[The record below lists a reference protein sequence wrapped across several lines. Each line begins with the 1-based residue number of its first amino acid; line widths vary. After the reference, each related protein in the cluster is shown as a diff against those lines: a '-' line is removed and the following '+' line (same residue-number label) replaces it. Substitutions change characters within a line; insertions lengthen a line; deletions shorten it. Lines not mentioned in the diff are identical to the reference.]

1 MELVFVHPYA
11 ALVALLV
18 VLPLAAL
25 WLGERRSTRIRSAL
39 GLRTPR
45 RRRRFLLVLAM
56 AVLAALLGA
65 ASAQPVLVGAQK
77 LQARQDAEAYIVVDI
92 TRSMLA
98 SSGPDGKTR
107 FERAVSA
114 ARRLRAAVPDV
125 PVGLASFTN
134 RTVPHI
140 FPTLDRAVF
149 GSGLARSLAVEQPP
163 PDEGSGAL
171 LTAFDAL
178 APLQTHG
185 FFAPGRARRVAV
197 VVTDG
202 ETRPVSR
209 ATIEALRGLP
219 HVDLMLVRVWRDGER
234 IHHPRAPIDRRYR
247 SDPSST
253 RRLEAFAAATG
264 ARVYGEGSLDAAA
277 RELRRL
283 VGTGERVDVG
293 TEQSVKPLTAWTLGL
308 ALVPLA
314 YLLWRRNL

>member
-1 MELVFVHPYA
+1 MDLVFVHPYA
-11 ALVALLV
+11 AFVAV
-18 VLPLAAL
+18 VVALPLAAV
-25 WLGERRSTRIRSAL
+25 WLGERRSTRIRSGL
-39 GLRTPR
+39 GLQAPHR
-45 RRRRFLLVLAM
+45 RRRTLLVLATALL
-56 AVLAALLGA
+56 AVLLGA

-77 LQARQDAEAYIVVDI
+77 LRAREDAEAYVVVDI

-98 SSGPDGKTR
+98 SSGPESETR
-107 FERAVSA
+107 FERAVSI
-114 ARRLRAAVPDV
+114 ARRMRAAVPDV

-185 FFAPGRARRVAV
+185 FFAPRAVRRVAV

-202 ETRPVSR
+202 ETRPVSA
-209 ATIEALRGLP
+209 ATIEALRDLP
-219 HVDLMLVRVWRDGER
+219 RLHLLLVRVWRDGER
-234 IHHPRAPIDRRYR
+234 IYRPRAPIDRRYR

-253 RRLEAFAAATG
+253 QLLHAFASATG
-264 ARVYGEGSLDAAA
+264 ARVYGEGSLADAG

-283 VGTGERVDVG
+283 VGSGERVEVG
-293 TEQSVKPLTAWTLGL
+293 TEQSAKPLTAWALGL
-308 ALVPLA
+308 ALVPLG

>member
-18 VLPLAAL
+18 ALPLAAL
-25 WLGERRSTRIRSAL
+25 WVGERRSARVRSAL
-39 GLRTPR
+39 GLRAPR
-45 RRRRFLLVLAM
+45 RRRRLPLLLA
-56 AVLAALLGA
+56 AALLAALLGA
-65 ASAQPVLVGAQK
+65 ASAQPVLVGAEK
-77 LQARQDAEAYIVVDI
+77 LQARQDAEAYVVVDI

-98 SSGPDGKTR
+98 SSGPEGETR

-149 GSGLARSLAVEQPP
+149 GSGLTRSLAVEQPP

-185 FFAPGRARRVAV
+185 FFTPGTARRIAI

-202 ETRPVSR
+202 ETRPVS
-209 ATIEALRGLP
+209 AETIQALRDLP
-219 HVDLMLVRVWRDGER
+219 RVELLLVRVWREGER
-234 IHHPRAPIDRRYR
+234 IHRPRAPIDRRYR

-253 RRLEAFAAATG
+253 RLLQAFAAATR
-264 ARVYGEGSLDAAA
+264 ARVYGEGSVDDAAG
-277 RELRRL
+277 ELRRL
-283 VGTGERVDVG
+283 VGSGERVEVG
-293 TEQSVKPLTAWTLGL
+293 TEQSTKPLAAWTLGL
-308 ALVPLA
+308 ALVPLG
-314 YLLWRRNL
+314 YLLWRRNI

>member
-11 ALVALLV
+11 ALVALV
-18 VLPLAAL
+18 VAVPLAAL
-25 WLGERRSTRIRSAL
+25 WLGERRSTRVRAAL

-45 RRRRFLLVLAM
+45 RRRLAALVA
-56 AVLAALLGA
+56 ATVALAALLGA
-65 ASAQPVLVGAQK
+65 ASAQPVLVGAEK
-77 LQARQDAEAYIVVDI
+77 LHARQDAEAYVVVDI

-98 SSGPDGKTR
+98 SSGPEDATR
-107 FERAVSA
+107 FERAVSV

-149 GSGLARSLAVEQPP
+149 GSGLVRSLAVEQPP

-185 FFAPGRARRVAV
+185 FFAPGTAHRIAV

-202 ETRPVSR
+202 ETRPVSG
-209 ATIEALRGLP
+209 ATIEALRDLP
-219 HVDLMLVRVWRDGER
+219 RIELLLVRVWRDGER
-234 IHHPRAPIDRRYR
+234 IHRPRAPIDRRYR
-247 SDPSST
+247 SDPGST
-253 RRLEAFAAATG
+253 RLLEAFAGATG
-264 ARVYGEGSLDAAA
+264 ARVYDEGSVDDAAS
-277 RELRRL
+277 ELRRL
-283 VGTGERVDVG
+283 VGRGERVEVG
-293 TEQSVKPLTAWTLGL
+293 TEQSTRPLTAWALGL

>member
-11 ALVALLV
+11 ALIALLV
-18 VLPLAAL
+18 ALPLAAL
-25 WLGERRSTRIRSAL
+25 WLGERRSTRIRTAL

-45 RRRRFLLVLAM
+45 RRRRFLLVLA
-56 AVLAALLGA
+56 AVLLAALLGA

-77 LQARQDAEAYIVVDI
+77 LQARQDAEAYVVVDI

-98 SSGPDGKTR
+98 SGPDGKTR

-114 ARRLRAAVPDV
+114 ARRLRAAIPDV

-149 GSGLARSLAVEQPP
+149 GSGLGRSLAVEQPP

-202 ETRPVSR
+202 ETRPVSG
-209 ATIEALRGLP
+209 ATIEALRDLP
-219 HVDLMLVRVWRDGER
+219 RVDLMLVRVWRDGER
-234 IHHPRAPIDRRYR
+234 IHHPRAPIDRSYR
-247 SDPSST
+247 SDPSSA

-283 VGTGERVDVG
+283 VGTGERVEVG